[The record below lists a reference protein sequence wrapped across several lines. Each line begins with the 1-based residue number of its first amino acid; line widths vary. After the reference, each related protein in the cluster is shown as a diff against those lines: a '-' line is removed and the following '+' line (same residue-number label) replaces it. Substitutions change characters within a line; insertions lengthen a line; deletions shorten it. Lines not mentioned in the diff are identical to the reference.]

1 MLDEEKSCWMKFWW
15 WANFPSNIFRLIHQS
30 FHVGSV
36 YTFFHPT
43 FPSYDVISNITTS
56 NCQWFN
62 KTKTLCKIVT
72 IKKSHTSNWNEREQ
86 LHTHQNISLNADLSS
101 TVSYFIMFWK
111 EPNWC
116 LCIIQSRVLP
126 QRGFSSRHC
135 HLSPQPSF
143 IISSVVIFDLTSNER
158 MNRLACWMT
167 RTNDINFHP
176 ALLQHFI

>member
-15 WANFPSNIFRLIHQS
+15 WANFPSNIFTLIHQS

-36 YTFFHPT
+36 YTLFHPI
-43 FPSYDVISNITTS
+43 FPSYDVISNVRTS

-62 KTKTLCKIVT
+62 KTKTLCKIVA

-86 LHTHQNISLNADLSS
+86 LHTHQSIFLNADLSS

-126 QRGFSSRHC
+126 QRGFSSRH
-135 HLSPQPSF
+135 LSF
-143 IISSVVIFDLTSNER
+143 VTSSINHGWKNETTCMLDDTHKRYKLSSNILSNILDKMLYR
-158 MNRLACWMT
+158 FN
-167 RTNDINFHP
+167 
-176 ALLQHFI
+176 